1 MSPYIPQRV
10 KRAKQQIT
18 VKLYQDRLAMLDQ
31 YGRFI
36 EDSRD
41 YIIDQALD
49 LVFKKDK
56 DFLQWLEQKSR
67 AEEGRDAIANSGDGS
82 AQFRLD
88 GEGGERGFLEDCRDE
103 SHEKHFT
110 IPDVRQFADEL
121 DIGFLC
127 SPPLGF
133 PGR

>member
-1 MSPYIPQRV
+1 MSPYIPQRI

-56 DFLQWLEQKSR
+56 DFLQWLEQQSHT
-67 AEEGRDAIANSGDGS
+67 EQGEDQTANNGK
-82 AQFRLD
+82 
-88 GEGGERGFLEDCRDE
+88 GGERFHFSAGTKREHQRP
-103 SHEKHFT
+103 EKLL
-110 IPDVRQFADEL
+110 P
-121 DIGFLC
+121 
-127 SPPLGF
+127 
-133 PGR
+133 

>member
-10 KRAKQQIT
+10 RRAKQQIT
-18 VKLYQDRLAMLDQ
+18 VKLYQDRLAMLDR

-56 DFLQWLEQKSR
+56 DFLQWLEQQCRTDKGGDES
-67 AEEGRDAIANSGDGS
+67 ANTGN
-82 AQFRLD
+82 
-88 GEGGERGFLEDCRDE
+88 GGEPF
-103 SHEKHFT
+103 H
-110 IPDVRQFADEL
+110 
-121 DIGFLC
+121 
-127 SPPLGF
+127 LGAGDSGSSAETGEIASLNQALRRL
-133 PGR
+133 PGRLLR

>member
-49 LVFKKDK
+49 LVFKKDR
-56 DFLQWLEQKSR
+56 DFLKWLAQQSRTEQ
-67 AEEGRDAIANSGDGS
+67 GDGQPANTRKGGDRFHLGARDRGS
-82 AQFRLD
+82 ET
-88 GEGGERGFLEDCRDE
+88 GEVASLNEACKGFQEDC
-103 SHEKHFT
+103 
-110 IPDVRQFADEL
+110 
-121 DIGFLC
+121 
-127 SPPLGF
+127 
-133 PGR
+133 

>member
-49 LVFKKDK
+49 LVFKKDR
-56 DFLQWLEQKSR
+56 DFLQWLEQQSR
-67 AEEGRDAIANSGDGS
+67 TEQRDDQPAKTGKGRERFHLGAEDRGRRSDT
-82 AQFRLD
+82 
-88 GEGGERGFLEDCRDE
+88 GETA
-103 SHEKHFT
+103 S
-110 IPDVRQFADEL
+110 
-121 DIGFLC
+121 
-127 SPPLGF
+127 
-133 PGR
+133 

>member
-1 MSPYIPQRV
+1 MSPYIPQRI

-49 LVFKKDK
+49 LVFKKDR
-56 DFLQWLEQKSR
+56 DFLQWLEHRSPFDPGESQAANTRKG
-67 AEEGRDAIANSGDGS
+67 EEPVN
-82 AQFRLD
+82 LTMK
-88 GEGGERGFLEDCRDE
+88 EED
-103 SHEKHFT
+103 HPPEK
-110 IPDVRQFADEL
+110 
-121 DIGFLC
+121 
-127 SPPLGF
+127 
-133 PGR
+133 

>member
-67 AEEGRDAIANSGDGS
+67 AEEGRDAIANTGDGT
-82 AQFRLD
+82 AQFRRD
-88 GEGGERGFLEDCRDE
+88 GEGGERRSETGSE
-103 SHEKHFT
+103 SLPE
-110 IPDVRQFADEL
+110 PSGQR
-121 DIGFLC
+121 
-127 SPPLGF
+127 F
-133 PGR
+133 PGRLPR

>member
-49 LVFKKDK
+49 MVFKKDR
-56 DFLQWLEQKSR
+56 DFLQWLEHQSPLDPGESQAANTRKG
-67 AEEGRDAIANSGDGS
+67 EEH
-82 AQFRLD
+82 
-88 GEGGERGFLEDCRDE
+88 FLLNPRMKEEDQTP
-103 SHEKHFT
+103 EKLL
-110 IPDVRQFADEL
+110 P
-121 DIGFLC
+121 
-127 SPPLGF
+127 
-133 PGR
+133 

>member
-1 MSPYIPQRV
+1 MSPYIPQRI

-49 LVFKKDK
+49 LVFKKDR
-56 DFLQWLEQKSR
+56 DFLQWLEHQS
-67 AEEGRDAIANSGDGS
+67 AMDPRDSQAANT
-82 AQFRLD
+82 RK
-88 GEGGERGFLEDCRDE
+88 GGEQFHLGPGDKGRRSDT
-103 SHEKHFT
+103 EKLL
-110 IPDVRQFADEL
+110 P
-121 DIGFLC
+121 
-127 SPPLGF
+127 
-133 PGR
+133 

>member
-56 DFLQWLEQKSR
+56 GFLQWLEQQSR
-67 AEEGRDAIANSGDGS
+67 TETGRDGPAKTGNGVEQFPFGAGDSGRRLETGDVLPERDAQRLPGGS
-82 AQFRLD
+82 LR
-88 GEGGERGFLEDCRDE
+88 GG
-103 SHEKHFT
+103 S
-110 IPDVRQFADEL
+110 
-121 DIGFLC
+121 
-127 SPPLGF
+127 
-133 PGR
+133 

>member
-1 MSPYIPQRV
+1 MSPYIPQRI

-56 DFLQWLEQKSR
+56 DFLQWLEQQSPMDPGDSQ
-67 AEEGRDAIANSGDGS
+67 AANT
-82 AQFRLD
+82 RK
-88 GEGGERGFLEDCRDE
+88 GGEQFHLGPGDKGRRSDTGEIASLNEACKGFREDC
-103 SHEKHFT
+103 
-110 IPDVRQFADEL
+110 
-121 DIGFLC
+121 
-127 SPPLGF
+127 
-133 PGR
+133 

>member
-1 MSPYIPQRV
+1 MSPYIPQRI

-56 DFLQWLEQKSR
+56 DFLQWLEQS
-67 AEEGRDAIANSGDGS
+67 AIE
-82 AQFRLD
+82 Q
-88 GEGGERGFLEDCRDE
+88 GEDQSVNTRRGGERFHLSAATKREHQRP
-103 SHEKHFT
+103 EKLL
-110 IPDVRQFADEL
+110 P
-121 DIGFLC
+121 
-127 SPPLGF
+127 
-133 PGR
+133 

>member
-49 LVFKKDK
+49 LVFKKDR
-56 DFLQWLEQKSR
+56 DFLQWLEQQSR
-67 AEEGRDAIANSGDGS
+67 IAPGDS
-82 AQFRLD
+82 QAANTRK
-88 GEGGERGFLEDCRDE
+88 GGEQLPLSPGDRGKKSDTRGIPSLNEASKAFHEDC
-103 SHEKHFT
+103 
-110 IPDVRQFADEL
+110 
-121 DIGFLC
+121 
-127 SPPLGF
+127 
-133 PGR
+133 

>member
-1 MSPYIPQRV
+1 MSPYIPQRI

-49 LVFKKDK
+49 LVFKKDR
-56 DFLQWLEQKSR
+56 DFLQWLEHQSPFDPGESQAANTRKG
-67 AEEGRDAIANSGDGS
+67 EESINPTMK
-82 AQFRLD
+82 
-88 GEGGERGFLEDCRDE
+88 EEE
-103 SHEKHFT
+103 HPPEK
-110 IPDVRQFADEL
+110 
-121 DIGFLC
+121 
-127 SPPLGF
+127 
-133 PGR
+133 